1 MQDRIDAAGLPRTG
15 RFLLCAAFVAAL
27 WFTTSWSQTAIGF
40 FVACTYWRTLLK
52 PRDVRWGG
60 VLFPVLCLHCLA

>member
-15 RFLLCAAFVAAL
+15 RFLLCVAFVATL
-27 WFTTSWSQTAIGF
+27 WFTTNVSQTAIGF

-52 PRDVRWGG
+52 PRDVRGRKTS
-60 VLFPVLCLHCLA
+60 